1 MPSTRIFKTL
11 ALVTALLFTSPAL
24 AQNTIT
30 DGSKQ
35 ISAEFPFA
43 LQTVSILG
51 SEMAYVDTG
60 TGQPVL
66 FLHGN
71 PTSSYLWRNII
82 PYVSGTHR
90 AIAPDLIGMGDSA
103 KPNIDYTY
111 EDHARYLNALIEKLE
126 LENIILV
133 VHDWGSVLGMEYA
146 RLNPDNVAGIVFMEA
161 LVPPVFPAKDL
172 SSFGR
177 LAELLG
183 GIRTPGIGEK
193 MVLQGNM
200 FLENILLGPGVVR
213 KLSDEEKTAYR
224 APFLTEASRRPQL
237 QWPRE
242 LPIDGT
248 PVETSE
254 IIAANGAWLANSDI
268 PKLYFFATPGALNP
282 APVVEY
288 ITKTARNLET
298 RLVGAGTHYFQEDH
312 PDVIGQGIA
321 DWLRR
326 LPEN

>member
-1 MPSTRIFKTL
+1 MQSTGILKTL
-11 ALVTALLFTSPAL
+11 ILATALLSSTQAV
-24 AQNTIT
+24 AQNAIT
-30 DGSKQ
+30 DGVGQ

-43 LQTVSILG
+43 HQTATVLG

-60 TGQPVL
+60 AGQPVL

-82 PYVSGTHR
+82 PYVSSTHR
-90 AIAPDLIGMGDSA
+90 AIAPDLIGMGNSE
-103 KPNIDYTY
+103 KPDIDYTY
-111 EDHARYLNALIEKLE
+111 EDHAKYLKALIEELE
-126 LENIILV
+126 LEDIILV

-146 RLNPDNVAGIVFMEA
+146 RLHPENVAGIVFMEA

-183 GIRTPGIGEK
+183 GIRTPGVGEE

-213 KLSDEEKTAYR
+213 ELSAEEKAAYR

-242 LPIDGT
+242 LPIGDT
-248 PVETSE
+248 QVEIGE
-254 IIAANGAWLANSDI
+254 IITANGAWLASSDI
-268 PKLYFFATPGALNP
+268 PKLYFYATPGALNP
-282 APVVEY
+282 EPVVAY
-288 ITKTARNLET
+288 ITQTTRNLET
-298 RLVGAGTHYFQEDH
+298 RLVGVGTHYIQEDH

-326 LPEN
+326 HSAN

>member
-1 MPSTRIFKTL
+1 MRSRTFLKAFTL
-11 ALVTALLFTSPAL
+11 AAAMMSAIPAV
-24 AQNTIT
+24 AQNAIT

-35 ISAEFPFA
+35 ISAAFPFTQ
-43 LQTVSILG
+43 QTLPVLG

-60 TGQPVL
+60 SGQPVL

-90 AIAPDLIGMGDSA
+90 AIAPDLIGMGNSA
-103 KPNIDYTY
+103 KPDIDYTY
-111 EDHARYLNALIEKLE
+111 EDHARYLNTLIEQLE
-126 LENIILV
+126 LKDIILV

-161 LVPPVFPAKDL
+161 LIPPVFPAEDL

-177 LAELLG
+177 LAPLLG
-183 GIRTPGIGEK
+183 GIRTPDVGEE
-193 MVLQGNM
+193 MVLEGNA
-200 FLENILLGPGVVR
+200 FLEQILLGPGVVR
-213 KLSDEEKTAYR
+213 PLSDEEKTAYR
-224 APFLTEASRRPQL
+224 APFLTKASRQPQL

-242 LPIDGT
+242 LPIGDT
-248 PVETSE
+248 QVETGE
-254 IIAANGAWLANSDI
+254 VITANGAWLTTSDI
-268 PKLYFFATPGALNP
+268 PKLYFYATPGALNP
-282 APVVEY
+282 APVVGY
-288 ITKTARNLET
+288 VTNTARNLET
-298 RLVGAGTHYFQEDH
+298 RLVGAGTHYIQEDH

-326 LPEN
+326 HPAN